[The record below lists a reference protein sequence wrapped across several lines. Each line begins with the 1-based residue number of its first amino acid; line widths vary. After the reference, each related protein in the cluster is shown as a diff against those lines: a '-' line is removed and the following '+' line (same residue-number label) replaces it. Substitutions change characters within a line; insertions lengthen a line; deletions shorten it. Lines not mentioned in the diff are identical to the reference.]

1 MLLDVAKVYGFHVSD
16 ITQFSATWTREKN
29 VYSVTARFG
38 LITCDEEGTFNVL
51 IAKFKAN
58 GTVVPM
64 VGLDGKMAN
73 YLFAP
78 VSCIRAPF

>member
-1 MLLDVAKVYGFHVSD
+1 MLVQVAKDYGFHISD
-16 ITQFSATWTREKN
+16 ITNLSTTWTREKN
-29 VYSVTARFG
+29 EYSVTARFG

-64 VGLDGKMAN
+64 VGTDGKMVN
-73 YLFAP
+73 YMLAP